1 MCYLLGLAAL
11 LTPLLAP
18 TSAQAFCG
26 FYVGQADADLFNRAS
41 KVVYTRLGDQSVITM
56 ASDYEGAL
64 SDFAMV
70 VPVPTILEE
79 RDVRTVDPE
88 IVDHLDRFSAP
99 RLVEYFDDNPCED
112 RSEPRLF
119 AEAGVDG
126 TVLAMVEAQ
135 DMSVQIER
143 EFRVDGYDIK
153 ILSASESDGLL
164 SWLNAN
170 GYQTP
175 NKALPVLED
184 YVAAGMKFFVAQVAL
199 NAQASQ
205 ATLNPLQVSFESDEF
220 MLPIRLGMVNAPEG
234 ESQELLA
241 WFLTDSG
248 QVEVRNYQTRRI
260 PTDAVIPEEV
270 REDFGDFYRRVFT
283 TANVRQDHPTVFMEF
298 GWDTSWCDPC
308 AADPLS
314 TYQLREL
321 GVPSGVQPYVTRI
334 HMRYEE
340 ATHPRDLALI
350 ETGNRD
356 NFQGRYIIENSFDVS
371 VWNLLRECARDYLAE
386 RAERDEAAA
395 ELYTELT
402 GQDFL
407 ATVRYTPTHDS

>member
-1 MCYLLGLAAL
+1 MRYLLGLIAL
-11 LTPLLAP
+11 LSPALAP
-18 TSAQAFCG
+18 MSAQAFCG

-70 VPVPTILEE
+70 VPVPTVLEE
-79 RDVRTVDPE
+79 RDVRTVDPR

-99 RLVEYFDDNPCED
+99 RLVEYFDDNPCAD
-112 RSEPRLF
+112 GSEPRLF
-119 AEAGVDG
+119 AEENVDNAILA
-126 TVLAMVEAQ
+126 TVPAQ
-135 DMSVQIER
+135 DMAVQIER

-175 NKALPVLED
+175 NGALPVLED
-184 YVAAGMKFFVAQVAL
+184 YIRQGMKFFVAQVSL
-199 NAQASQ
+199 DAQVSE
-205 ATLNPLQVSFESDEF
+205 ATLNPLQVSFESDDF
-220 MLPIRLGMVNAPEG
+220 MLPIRLGMVNAPQG

-248 QVEVRNYQTRRI
+248 QVEVSNYQTLKI
-260 PTDAVIPEEV
+260 PTDAVIPAEV
-270 REDFGDFYRRVFT
+270 REDFGDFYRHVFT
-283 TANVRQDHPTVFMEF
+283 TANVRQDFPTVFMEF

-308 AADPLS
+308 AASPLS
-314 TYQLREL
+314 ASQLREL
-321 GVPSGVQPYVTRI
+321 GVPSGVQPYVTRL
-334 HMRYEE
+334 HMRYEA
-340 ATHPRDLALI
+340 ATHRRDLALV
-350 ETGNRD
+350 ETGDRG
-356 NFQGRYIIENSFDVS
+356 NFQGRYIIENPFDVS
-371 VWNLLRECARDYLAE
+371 VWNLLRACARDYLSE

-395 ELYTELT
+395 ELYKELT
-402 GQDFL
+402 GEDFISSI
-407 ATVRYTPTHDS
+407 RYAPTHDS